1 MDPATITA
9 MMGVANGI
17 SQNTLGFGGTI
28 YGIVDNERKYKDARN
43 DIAWQQNMAEAQWLY
58 KQEQDK
64 LLMEREDNA
73 IQRRVADARAAGFSP
88 LAALGQQSATSVI
101 SNTGNPAIPAA
112 ISPQGSAASA
122 IDAMSS
128 FAHENN
134 VLFNAIAERSSK
146 KELKQMETQNAMDI
160 TVKNA
165 EAAMERLVEQG
176 KIDKD
181 IAHKHYLGVLK
192 QVKASLDIN
201 NKTLSFQ
208 AVTKSLES
216 IPTDSKGRRNVVVVK
231 DDDIADVRAYYDA
244 EMCAMFEYASQHSV
258 NASEGSTVGVGAKFD
273 AGPVA
278 AGSNITD
285 GSFKSADTSKQVGYD
300 IDAWFN
306 DNPFPVSAS
315 EYKRLN
321 RAGIE
326 VFAHD
331 ATSGYGDFSKKNQKG
346 RFNGPYEAWKRERHL
361 FD

>member
-1 MDPATITA
+1 MADINPFDA
-9 MMGVANGI
+9 
-17 SQNTLGFGGTI
+17 FGTVTNSLTGLTNSI
-28 YGIVDNERKYKDARN
+28 YGIVSAERGYKDARK
-43 DIAWQQNMAEAQWLY
+43 DIQWQQNMAEAQWLY
-58 KQEQDK
+58 KQEHDK

-73 IQRRVADARAAGFSP
+73 IQRRVADAKAAGFSP

-112 ISPQGSAASA
+112 VSPQGSAASA

-146 KELKQMETQNAMDI
+146 KELKEMETQNALDVAV
-160 TVKNA
+160 TNA
-165 EAAMERLVEQG
+165 TAAMERLVVQG
-176 KIDKD
+176 VIDKD
-181 IAHKHYLGVLK
+181 IAEKHYLGVLK
-192 QVKASLDIN
+192 QVDASLDIN

-208 AVTKSLES
+208 AVTKTLEN
-216 IPTDSKGRRNVVVVK
+216 IPSDSKGRKNVVVVK
-231 DDDIADVRAYYDA
+231 DDEIADVRAYYDA

-258 NASEGSTVGVGAKFD
+258 SASEGSTVAVGAKFD
-273 AGPVA
+273 SGPVG

-285 GSFKSADTSKQVGYD
+285 GSFKSTDTSKKVGYD
-300 IDAWFN
+300 IDAWFS

-331 ATSGYGDFSKKNQKG
+331 ATSGYGDFNSKNTKG
-346 RFNGPYEAWKRERHL
+346 RFHPPYEAWKRERHL
-361 FD
+361 QK